1 MKRVPVQ
8 RFTASKRSLGPLFF
22 LYAAGQF
29 SRRMF
34 MEIGLASV
42 KTLIPEYIFEERK
55 MHRNIQTISLL
66 LGSVFILQA
75 CSTDP
80 YTGEKKVSNTAIGAA
95 IGAAAGAVGGVIVGG
110 SNKRK
115 AVLIGAGIG
124 TVVGGGVGFYMDQ
137 QEKKLRQ
144 QLQGTGVQVVRD
156 GDNII
161 LNMPGNITFDTD
173 SSMVKADFMD
183 VLHSVSLVLDEYEK
197 TYVDVMG
204 HTDSTGSDS
213 YNMQLSQNRAQAVA
227 TVLTQKGVEPVRLV
241 VRGYGEQYPI
251 ASNETPSGRAQ
262 NRRVEIALSPVVE

>member
-1 MKRVPVQ
+1 MVRN
-8 RFTASKRSLGPLFF
+8 SK
-22 LYAAGQF
+22 
-29 SRRMF
+29 
-34 MEIGLASV
+34 
-42 KTLIPEYIFEERK
+42 LICA
-55 MHRNIQTISLL
+55 L
-66 LGSVFILQA
+66 LGSVFVLQA

-115 AVLIGAGIG
+115 AALIGAGIG
-124 TVVGGGVGFYMDQ
+124 ALAGGGVGFYMDQ
-137 QEKKLRQ
+137 QEAKLRR

-173 SSMVKADFMD
+173 STVVKPDFME
-183 VLHSVSLVLDEYEK
+183 VLHSVSLVLDEYDK

-213 YNMQLSQNRAQAVA
+213 YNMQLSQGRAQSVA
-227 TVLTQKGVEPVRLV
+227 SVLTQKGVEPVRLV
-241 VRGYGEQYPI
+241 VRGYGEQHPI
-251 ASNETPSGRAQ
+251 ASNDTASGRAM

>member
-1 MKRVPVQ
+1 MVRN
-8 RFTASKRSLGPLFF
+8 SK
-22 LYAAGQF
+22 
-29 SRRMF
+29 
-34 MEIGLASV
+34 
-42 KTLIPEYIFEERK
+42 LICA
-55 MHRNIQTISLL
+55 L
-66 LGSVFILQA
+66 LGSALMLQA

-95 IGAAAGAVGGVIVGG
+95 IGAAAGAVGGVVVGG

-115 AVLIGAGIG
+115 AALIGAGIG
-124 TVVGGGVGFYMDQ
+124 ALAGGGVGFYMDQ
-137 QEKKLRQ
+137 QEAKLRR

-173 SSMVKADFMD
+173 STVVKPDFME
-183 VLHSVSLVLDEYEK
+183 VLHSVSLVLDEYDK

-213 YNMQLSQNRAQAVA
+213 YNMQLSQGRAQSVA
-227 TVLTQKGVEPVRLV
+227 SVLTQKGVDPVRLV
-241 VRGYGEQYPI
+241 VRGYGEQHPI
-251 ASNETPSGRAQ
+251 ASNDTASGRAM

>member
-1 MKRVPVQ
+1 
-8 RFTASKRSLGPLFF
+8 
-22 LYAAGQF
+22 
-29 SRRMF
+29 
-34 MEIGLASV
+34 
-42 KTLIPEYIFEERK
+42 
-55 MHRNIQTISLL
+55 MHRNMKTISLL
-66 LGSVFILQA
+66 LGSVFIVQA
-75 CSTDP
+75 CTTDP

-115 AVLIGAGIG
+115 AALIGAGIG
-124 TVVGGGVGFYMDQ
+124 TLVGGGVGFYMDQ
-137 QEKKLRQ
+137 QEKKLRE

-173 SSMVKADFMD
+173 STTVKPDFME

-213 YNMQLSQNRAQAVA
+213 YNMQLSQGRAQAVA
-227 TVLTQKGVEPVRLV
+227 SVLTQKGVEPVRLV

-251 ASNETPSGRAQ
+251 ASNDTATGRAQ

>member
-1 MKRVPVQ
+1 
-8 RFTASKRSLGPLFF
+8 
-22 LYAAGQF
+22 
-29 SRRMF
+29 
-34 MEIGLASV
+34 
-42 KTLIPEYIFEERK
+42 
-55 MHRNIQTISLL
+55 MHRNFKSISLL
-66 LGSVFILQA
+66 LGSVFIVQA
-75 CSTDP
+75 CTTDP
-80 YTGEKKVSNTAIGAA
+80 YTGERKVSNTAIGAA

-115 AVLIGAGIG
+115 AALIGAGIG

-173 SSMVKADFMD
+173 STMVKADFMD

-204 HTDSTGSDS
+204 HTDSTGSDA
-213 YNMQLSQNRAQAVA
+213 YNMQLSEGRAQAVA
-227 TVLTQKGVEPVRLV
+227 SVLTQKGVAPVRLV
-241 VRGYGEQYPI
+241 VRGFGEQYPI
-251 ASNETPSGRAQ
+251 ASNETAAGRAQ

>member
-1 MKRVPVQ
+1 
-8 RFTASKRSLGPLFF
+8 
-22 LYAAGQF
+22 
-29 SRRMF
+29 
-34 MEIGLASV
+34 
-42 KTLIPEYIFEERK
+42 
-55 MHRNIQTISLL
+55 MHRNMKTISLL
-66 LGSVFILQA
+66 LGSVFIVQA
-75 CSTDP
+75 CTTDP

-115 AVLIGAGIG
+115 AALIGAGIG

-173 SSMVKADFMD
+173 SSVVKADFMD

-213 YNMQLSQNRAQAVA
+213 YNLQLSQNRAEAVA
-227 TVLTQKGVEPVRLV
+227 SVLTSKGVEPVRLV
-241 VRGYGEQYPI
+241 VRGFGEQYPI
-251 ASNETPSGRAQ
+251 ASNDTPSGRAQ

>member
-1 MKRVPVQ
+1 
-8 RFTASKRSLGPLFF
+8 
-22 LYAAGQF
+22 
-29 SRRMF
+29 
-34 MEIGLASV
+34 
-42 KTLIPEYIFEERK
+42 
-55 MHRNIQTISLL
+55 MHRNMKTISLL
-66 LGSVFILQA
+66 LGSVFIVQA
-75 CSTDP
+75 CTTDP

-115 AVLIGAGIG
+115 AALIGAGIG

-173 SSMVKADFMD
+173 SSVVKADFMD

-213 YNMQLSQNRAQAVA
+213 YNLQLSQNRADCRQCAD
-227 TVLTQKGVEPVRLV
+227 LKGC
-241 VRGYGEQYPI
+241 
-251 ASNETPSGRAQ
+251 
-262 NRRVEIALSPVVE
+262 

>member
-1 MKRVPVQ
+1 
-8 RFTASKRSLGPLFF
+8 
-22 LYAAGQF
+22 
-29 SRRMF
+29 
-34 MEIGLASV
+34 
-42 KTLIPEYIFEERK
+42 
-55 MHRNIQTISLL
+55 MHRNLKSISLL
-66 LGSVFILQA
+66 VGSVFILEA

-95 IGAAAGAVGGVIVGG
+95 IGAAAGAVGGIIVGG

-115 AVLIGAGIG
+115 AALIGAGIG

-137 QEKKLRQ
+137 QEKKLRE

-204 HTDSTGSDS
+204 HTDSTGSDT

-227 TVLTQKGVEPVRLV
+227 SVLTQKGVEPVRLV

-251 ASNETPSGRAQ
+251 ASNDTASGRAQ

>member
-1 MKRVPVQ
+1 
-8 RFTASKRSLGPLFF
+8 
-22 LYAAGQF
+22 
-29 SRRMF
+29 
-34 MEIGLASV
+34 
-42 KTLIPEYIFEERK
+42 
-55 MHRNIQTISLL
+55 MHRNMKTISLL
-66 LGSVFILQA
+66 LGSVFIVQA
-75 CSTDP
+75 CTTDP

-95 IGAAAGAVGGVIVGG
+95 NGAAAGAVGGVIVGG

-115 AVLIGAGIG
+115 AALIGAGIG

-173 SSMVKADFMD
+173 SSVVKADFMD

-213 YNMQLSQNRAQAVA
+213 YNLQLSQNRAQAVA
-227 TVLTQKGVEPVRLV
+227 SVLTSKGVEPVRLV
-241 VRGYGEQYPI
+241 VRGFGEQYPI
-251 ASNETPSGRAQ
+251 ASNDTPSGRAQ

>member
-1 MKRVPVQ
+1 
-8 RFTASKRSLGPLFF
+8 
-22 LYAAGQF
+22 
-29 SRRMF
+29 
-34 MEIGLASV
+34 
-42 KTLIPEYIFEERK
+42 
-55 MHRNIQTISLL
+55 MHRNMKTISLL
-66 LGSVFILQA
+66 LGSVFIVQA
-75 CSTDP
+75 CTTDP

-115 AVLIGAGIG
+115 AALIGAGIG

-227 TVLTQKGVEPVRLV
+227 SVLTQKGVEPVRLV

>member
-1 MKRVPVQ
+1 
-8 RFTASKRSLGPLFF
+8 
-22 LYAAGQF
+22 
-29 SRRMF
+29 
-34 MEIGLASV
+34 
-42 KTLIPEYIFEERK
+42 
-55 MHRNIQTISLL
+55 MHRNIKTISLL
-66 LGSVFILQA
+66 LGSVFIVQA
-75 CSTDP
+75 CTTDP
-80 YTGEKKVSNTAIGAA
+80 YTGEKTVSNTAIGAA
-95 IGAAAGAVGGVIVGG
+95 IGAAAGAVGGAIVGG

-115 AVLIGAGIG
+115 SVLIGAGIG

-137 QEKKLRQ
+137 QEKKLRE

-173 SSMVKADFMD
+173 SSVVNANFMD

-197 TYVDVMG
+197 TYVDVLG
-204 HTDSTGSDS
+204 HTDSRGSDS

-227 TVLTQKGVEPVRLV
+227 SVLTSKGVEPARLV

-251 ASNETPSGRAQ
+251 ASNDTETGRAQ